1 MEKSL
6 KFSLVILLSQL
17 MVTYVF
23 AEKTMYKWKANDGSI
38 HYGDRV
44 PPEETKKAYEVYN
57 TKGDRV
63 KAISRVKTKEE
74 YRREDERNRLIQAKL
89 QAAQLKRKEDQKLIR
104 LYPSEEAVT
113 RARDER
119 IVAID
124 NGIALSTDALK
135 LYNGNISSLR
145 KTAADHA
152 RARKPVPNHVKK
164 KIAMY
169 RKMIQELNTS
179 IANGRKKQQSIRH
192 HYEKILT
199 RYREIN

>member
-1 MEKSL
+1 MASHV
-6 KFSLVILLSQL
+6 S
-17 MVTYVF
+17 
-23 AEKTMYKWKANDGSI
+23 AEKTMYKWKANDGSV

-63 KAISRVKTKEE
+63 KAISRAKTKEE
-74 YRREDERNRLIQAKL
+74 YRREDERNRLIKAKL
-89 QAAQLKRKEDQKLIR
+89 QAAKIKHKENQKLLR
-104 LYPSEEAVT
+104 LYPNEEAVT

-124 NGIALSTDALK
+124 NGIALSTDALR

-145 KTAADHA
+145 KTAAEHA
-152 RARKPVPNHVKK
+152 RARKAVPGHIKR
-164 KIAMY
+164 KISMY

-179 IANGRKKQQSIRH
+179 IANGRKKQQNIRQD
-192 HYEKILT
+192 YEKILT
-199 RYREIN
+199 RYREIK